1 MMREAEC
8 KRETRETKIEA
19 MLRLDGSG
27 SADVATGI
35 GFFDHMLTA
44 WAVHGGFD
52 LALRCEGD
60 LEVDGHHTVED
71 VGIALGTLTAS
82 ALGSKVGIA
91 RYGSFTVPMDEALAA
106 CHLDLG
112 GRPYLVFRAA
122 FRGPAVGGFDTALA
136 KEFFYAFAVNAKVT
150 LHMELVYG
158 ENDHHGI
165 EALFKAFAHALR
177 LAVARTGADVPL
189 STKGVLE

>member
-1 MMREAEC
+1 MRESEC
-8 KRETRETKIEA
+8 KRETKETAIEA
-19 MLRLDGSG
+19 TLRLDGSG
-27 SADVATGI
+27 TADVATGI

-52 LALRCEGD
+52 LTLYCKGD

-71 VGIALGTLTAS
+71 AGIVLGTLVAS
-82 ALGSKVGIA
+82 ALGAKAGIA
-91 RYGSFTVPMDEALAA
+91 RYGSFTVPMDESLAV
-106 CHLDLG
+106 CHLDAG

-122 FRGPAVGGFDTALA
+122 FQSPAVGGFDTVLV
-136 KEFFYAFAVNAKVT
+136 KEFFYAFAVNARVT
-150 LHMELVYG
+150 LHTELLYG

-165 EALFKAFAHALR
+165 EAMFKAFAHALR
-177 LAVARTGADVPL
+177 LAVARTASDGPL